1 MPNIIKGSAM
11 FMITSRTSKKIFSIM
26 LLSMLFFCLDWP
38 SVIVAD
44 DHKRHQSDYKRY
56 ENRKDQFDYSNREE
70 GQEKNADEGN
80 EITGQTTAWLL
91 VAANLTIAISI
102 LMKAM
107 IRYFP
112 LEPEI
117 KRSIKKFN
125 QLQKKHLMRFHYV
138 LNPVALGMACF
149 HFLLSS
155 CRSSSMPEW
164 GLIMVSLMVFLGFIL
179 KFQLSPKG
187 TGRFVYRLH
196 TTPAFIMIIVFL
208 LVVGHQFVD

>member
-1 MPNIIKGSAM
+1 M
-11 FMITSRTSKKIFSIM
+11 FMITSRKSKKIFSIT
-26 LLSMLFFCLDWP
+26 LLSMLFFCLVWP

-56 ENRKDQFDYSNREE
+56 ENRKDHLDYSNRED
-70 GQEKNADEGN
+70 GQEKNTEEGN
-80 EITGQTTAWLL
+80 GITGQTTVWLL

-102 LMKAM
+102 LMKSLS
-107 IRYFP
+107 RYLSFGQKTKSS
-112 LEPEI
+112 I
-117 KRSIKKFN
+117 KRFN

-208 LVVGHQFVD
+208 LVVGHQLVD